1 LNSILKKTKD
11 MAHQKPPQPVGSPTA
26 PDPLRVDPGD
36 ARLYARRIKEAKRV
50 GPLAKFFRYA
60 AILLL
65 LAGALAAVWNYE
77 TLLQLRLDFSE
88 LTGLF
93 KDDARRN
100 ADGTPV
106 PDGELATEVV
116 EAGGVAGVG
125 LPSSIDGEPT
135 EAEPPASSPRA
146 VDTPPA
152 RETVAATS
160 PAPAPAATPQE
171 RVEPERPPPPPV
183 EEPPAGPEVFGFGLI
198 TRMSVSEADA
208 VAAVLVLREGGRR
221 GVSSVIWWT
230 TDGTAK
236 AGSDYADLGRR
247 VERFSVGEQNRTLRV
262 PIIGDRNVEGPET
275 FFLHVAP
282 GDDTISRPESVAQ
295 IEVAIDDD
303 D

>member
-1 LNSILKKTKD
+1 
-11 MAHQKPPQPVGSPTA
+11 
-26 PDPLRVDPGD
+26 
-36 ARLYARRIKEAKRV
+36 
-50 GPLAKFFRYA
+50 
-60 AILLL
+60 
-65 LAGALAAVWNYE
+65 
-77 TLLQLRLDFSE
+77 

-93 KDDARRN
+93 KGDTRRN

-106 PDGELATEVV
+106 ADGELATEVV

-135 EAEPPASSPRA
+135 EAEPPAPSAHA

-152 RETVAATS
+152 RETVAATA

-171 RVEPERPPPPPV
+171 RVEPERRPPPPPV
-183 EEPPAGPEVFGFGLI
+183 EEPPAGPEIFGFGLI

-208 VAAVLVLREGGRR
+208 SAAVLVLRDGGRR
-221 GVSSVIWWT
+221 GVSSVVWWT

-236 AGSDYADLGRR
+236 AGADYVDLGRR
-247 VERFSVGEQNRTLRV
+247 VERFGVGEQNRTLRV
-262 PIIGDRNVEGPET
+262 PIIGDRNSEGPET
-275 FFLHVAP
+275 FFVHVAP
-282 GDDTISRPESVAQ
+282 GDDTISRRESVAQ